1 MLADFFTSSNASDES
16 RMKTVKILC
25 GFICF
30 LVLASNVWSMSRWSE
45 ARGVYDDVCYL
56 RQAHLFQRFGLDGLD
71 TSISRDDDHYL
82 SEKLKAIGFA
92 DWNDPARAPCHT
104 LMQATKKRVIQY
116 PPGTGFVLA
125 LFPQGFQVIPL
136 YMLATAVIFG
146 FALLGI
152 HYARTAASTLLAAGF
167 GCVAIY
173 LMINPTKASY
183 SMAPTMVVCALAG
196 LLTARLFVKTPQ
208 RHPVLL
214 TMLTGFLIGLAVN
227 FRLANLFLSAG
238 YFLFFGVVFLR
249 LRKLEAFL
257 QGGLFGVAYLVGIA
271 PTLIANAINAGS
283 PLATTYG
290 ADPNDLR
297 PPGIDASILWA
308 YFTDLQCVLL
318 ILAGAWVVL
327 ILRLYRGTGIRSV
340 ALVTVLNLA
349 VNVAYFMTHPTFN
362 PYYTI
367 PIAMLSLWSLLFAS
381 LMRPTESADDRLI
394 GQAAKA

>member
-1 MLADFFTSSNASDES
+1 MRYLKA
-16 RMKTVKILC
+16 VC
-25 GFICF
+25 GLLCF
-30 LVLASNVWSMSRWSE
+30 LVLASNVWSMSRWNE
-45 ARGVYDDVCYL
+45 ARGVFDDVCYL
-56 RQAHLFQRFGLDGLD
+56 RQAHLFQKYGLGGLD
-71 TSISRDDDHYL
+71 TDIARDVDHYL
-82 SEKLKAIGFA
+82 AAKLKEIGFPG
-92 DWNDPARAPCHT
+92 WNNPARAPCHT
-104 LMQATKKRVIQY
+104 PMPASNKLVIQY

-136 YMLATAVIFG
+136 YVSATVILFG

-152 HYARTAASTLLAAGF
+152 HYARTTVSTLLAAGF

-196 LLTARLFVKTPQ
+196 FLTARLFVKTPQ

-214 TMLTGFLIGLAVN
+214 TMLIGFLIGLAVD

-238 YFLFFGVVFLR
+238 YFLFFGFVFLR
-249 LRKLEAFL
+249 SRKLEAFL
-257 QGGLFGVAYLVGIA
+257 PGALFGVAFLVGLT

-283 PLATTYG
+283 PFATTYG
-290 ADPNDLR
+290 ADPNDLG

-308 YFTDLQCVLL
+308 YVTDLQGVLL

-327 ILRLYRGTGIRSV
+327 ILRLYRGSGTRSV
-340 ALVTVLNLA
+340 AVVTALNLA
-349 VNVAYFMTHPTFN
+349 VNVAFFMTHPTFN
-362 PYYTI
+362 PYYMI
-367 PIAMLSLWSLLFAS
+367 PIIMLSLWSLLFAS
-381 LMRPTESADDRLI
+381 LMRPAETGDGRLM